1 MHIPHTCNYSTW
13 CSLYSYAYIAK
24 QRIRYDFLNRTVF
37 CRIPAQMKYLLGP
50 KINSNIIVGLY
61 FLSLV

>member
-1 MHIPHTCNYSTW
+1 M
-13 CSLYSYAYIAK
+13 YSYAYIAK